1 MQEFHDEESL
11 GDLEE
16 NKPEKGTDKKLL
28 NNEEI
33 EVEL

>member
-16 NKPEKGTDKKLL
+16 NKPEKNIGKKFL
-28 NNEEI
+28 NNDEI
-33 EVEL
+33 EIEL